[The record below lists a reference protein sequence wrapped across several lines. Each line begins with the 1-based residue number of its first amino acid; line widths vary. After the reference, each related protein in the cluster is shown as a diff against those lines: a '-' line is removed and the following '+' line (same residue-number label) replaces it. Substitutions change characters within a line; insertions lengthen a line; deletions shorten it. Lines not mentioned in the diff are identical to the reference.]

1 MKPEPGPATSDAGSH
16 SGLRFR
22 TPAGMPTWYPQA
34 VGLAIAGILAALALL
49 WFFNIISWVL
59 YVLLLALFAS
69 FALEPPVNWFVA
81 RGWRRGTATG
91 AVLVLLILGAAGTVL
106 LVMPQV
112 VTELIGFLGALPQYV
127 ERTAHALG
135 IEMDIASLTRAS
147 DSTKASIAS
156 FGGHLLTGV
165 VQATAALFSVIG
177 QLFTVGLIAF
187 YLVAEGPRFR
197 RAVCSLLP
205 RDMQREVLR
214 VWEISIE
221 KMGGYLY
228 SRVILATAS
237 AVGIYIVL
245 RILGL
250 PYASS
255 LAIWQGVISAFVPI
269 IGTYIALALPLL
281 VAIMAGTRSD
291 AIVVIVYEVAYQQ
304 FENYILSPKVSAK
317 RMQLHP
323 AVAFVFALM
332 GGAIGGLIGAF
343 LALPVGAILQ
353 AVASSIVRHH
363 EVVED
368 ELTREVSPAEVR
380 KARREDPTQPVSA
393 RVKRWVGSL
402 GGGDD
407 EPQPQTEP
415 DLERGP

>member
-1 MKPEPGPATSDAGSH
+1 MSAEPDPPNSEDAPEP
-16 SGLRFR
+16 RFR
-22 TPAGMPTWYPQA
+22 LPTAAGMPTWYPQA
-34 VGLAIAGILAALALL
+34 VALAIVGILAALALL
-49 WFFNIISWVL
+49 WFMNIISWVL
-59 YVLLLALFAS
+59 YILLLSLFAS

-91 AVLVLLILGAAGTVL
+91 AVLVLLLIAAAGTVL
-106 LVMPQV
+106 LIMPQV
-112 VTELIGFLGALPQYV
+112 ITELISFFGALPEYV

-135 IEMDIASLTRAS
+135 IEMDIASLTSAS
-147 DSTKASIAS
+147 DSTKATLVN

-187 YLVAEGPRFR
+187 YLVAEGPRF
-197 RAVCSLLP
+197 
-205 RDMQREVLR
+205 QREVLR

-237 AVGIYIVL
+237 AVGVYIVL

-281 VAIMAGTRSD
+281 IAIVAGTRSD
-291 AIVVIVYEVAYQQ
+291 AIVLIVYEVSYQQ

-323 AVAFVFALM
+323 AVAFVFALI
-332 GGAIGGLIGAF
+332 GGAVGGLLGAF
-343 LALPVGAILQ
+343 LALPIGAILQ
-353 AVASSIVRHH
+353 AVASSIVRRH

-368 ELTREVSPAEVR
+368 QLTRDVSPADVR
-380 KARREDPTQPVSA
+380 KARREDPTQPISA

-402 GGGDD
+402 GGGEE
-407 EPQPQTEP
+407 EPQPQAEP
-415 DLERGP
+415 SLEREP